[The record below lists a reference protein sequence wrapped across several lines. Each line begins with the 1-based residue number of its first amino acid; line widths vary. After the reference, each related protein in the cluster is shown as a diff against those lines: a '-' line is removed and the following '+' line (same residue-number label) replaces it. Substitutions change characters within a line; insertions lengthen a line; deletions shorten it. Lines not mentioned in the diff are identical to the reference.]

1 MPESVHPNVVVL
13 QFVVLFGFSV
23 RVMAFT
29 FKNIYNANLTAER
42 VKQEN
47 VGSSLRGSWQTL
59 RDTIYFFEFN
69 LQFVLRKTSA
79 A

>member
-1 MPESVHPNVVVL
+1 MPENVRPNVVVL
-13 QFVVLFGFSV
+13 RFAVLFGAQLGWWCLRLKS
-23 RVMAFT
+23 
-29 FKNIYNANLTAER
+29 IYDANLTAER

-47 VGSSLRGSWQTL
+47 VGSSLKGSRQIL